1 MFFSWYCL
9 LWANN
14 FRHSG
19 DNGGTDEELETE
31 ELKRERLDDIMN
43 EAPVPRSKHQDSSA
57 MHINRN
63 TGKRTE
69 SGLRVAAGCSEA
81 PLRQTISSDQ
91 S

>member
-31 ELKRERLDDIMN
+31 EHERERLDEDMSDAIT
-43 EAPVPRSKHQDSSA
+43 PSSPHQDSSA
-57 MHINRN
+57 LHVNRD
-63 TGKRTE
+63 TGKSTK

-81 PLRQTISSDQ
+81 PLRQTISSDK